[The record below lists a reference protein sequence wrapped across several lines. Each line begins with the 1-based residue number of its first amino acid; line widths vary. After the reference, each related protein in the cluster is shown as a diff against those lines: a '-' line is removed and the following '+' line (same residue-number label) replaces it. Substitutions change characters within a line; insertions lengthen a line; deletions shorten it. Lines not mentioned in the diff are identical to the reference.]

1 MGVMESDRRLQRV
14 ELVIVVAVFVCVLIV
29 YVVSRL

>member
-14 ELVIVVAVFVCVLIV
+14 ELVIVVAVFVCVLIA